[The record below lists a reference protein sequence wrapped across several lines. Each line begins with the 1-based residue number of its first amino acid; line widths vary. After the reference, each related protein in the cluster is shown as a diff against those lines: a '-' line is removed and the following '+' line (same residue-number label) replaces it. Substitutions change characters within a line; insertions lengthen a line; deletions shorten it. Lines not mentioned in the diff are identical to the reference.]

1 MRPRRPSQ
9 LRVVVDQDHPPFAA
23 AALHFMQPHRLPL
36 LPGAAEGGEIGHGM
50 LQEHLGEGRRYTWS
64 RVRKMMDMSHK
75 ISPQIRG
82 LFKKKRNGSA
92 WETSPTTACPGCN
105 CFDCAVLCNPFT
117 VDGGVTAVFV
127 PVGGDIGAEETGH
140 VVL

>member
-1 MRPRRPSQ
+1 MELCRQAAEEGIAVINAAQTPLQ

-50 LQEHLGEGRRYTWS
+50 LRGTHLPEGETLHLVKGAE
-64 RVRKMMDMSHK
+64 MMDMSHK
-75 ISPQIRG
+75 ITSNRG
-82 LFKKKRNGSA
+82 LFQRKRRNGSA

-105 CFDCAVLCNPFT
+105 C
-117 VDGGVTAVFV
+117 
-127 PVGGDIGAEETGH
+127 
-140 VVL
+140 